1 MTLISSTR
9 FFNGALLAGA
19 MALISTEVAVAQPA
33 PGTADSSGRLVQTWD
48 KTFPRSEKVDHQ
60 KVTFKNRYGITLAAD
75 VYLPKDR
82 GNKKLAALV
91 ISGPFGAVKEQAS
104 GLYAQT
110 LAERGF
116 VTLAFD
122 PSYTGESS
130 GEPRNIASPDINTED
145 FMAAVDFMGLQ
156 PYVDRERIGVIGIC
170 GMGGIALNA
179 VAVDKRVK
187 AVVASTMYDMSRVMS
202 KGYNDSVTPEQR
214 EQALEKMSL
223 QRWEDAANGKPAYQ
237 PAYNKLKGGEA
248 QFLVDYADYYMTK
261 RGYHPRAVNSGN
273 SWSVTTPMAFMNFP
287 LMTYIKEISPR
298 PILFIH
304 GEKAHSLYFS
314 KTLAHLL
321 KYDSLLGKLDAEVPA
336 GEGGLVVYGK
346 PITVFSERNPAS
358 IPWRQCEVDI
368 VIEATGLFTD
378 REKAAVHIHSGG
390 AKRVIISAPGKNDDL
405 TIVMG
410 VNESLYSPDKHYVIS
425 NGSCTTNGLA
435 PAAQVLH
442 QHFGIKH
449 GLMNTTHA
457 YTNSQALHDQP
468 EKDLRGARA
477 AALSIVPYSSG
488 AAKALGKVIPE
499 LDGRLTGYSLRVPV
513 PVVSIVDLTVTLER
527 DVTVEEVN
535 NAFREAA
542 AAGPLKGIL
551 GYSDEPLVSSDYQG
565 DPRSSIID
573 GLSTLVIGGN
583 MVKILAWYDNEWG
596 FSNRLVDLALM
607 MAKRES

>member
-1 MTLISSTR
+1 M
-9 FFNGALLAGA
+9 
-19 MALISTEVAVAQPA
+19 PA
-33 PGTADSSGRLVQTWD
+33 HDGREPVKDDGLHSEEHESG
-48 KTFPRSEKVDHQ
+48 
-60 KVTFKNRYGITLAAD
+60 
-75 VYLPKDR
+75 
-82 GNKKLAALV
+82 
-91 ISGPFGAVKEQAS
+91 
-104 GLYAQT
+104 
-110 LAERGF
+110 
-116 VTLAFD
+116 
-122 PSYTGESS
+122 
-130 GEPRNIASPDINTED
+130 
-145 FMAAVDFMGLQ
+145 
-156 PYVDRERIGVIGIC
+156 
-170 GMGGIALNA
+170 
-179 VAVDKRVK
+179 
-187 AVVASTMYDMSRVMS
+187 
-202 KGYNDSVTPEQR
+202 QR
-214 EQALEKMSL
+214 EAK
-223 QRWEDAANGKPAYQ
+223 QR
-237 PAYNKLKGGEA
+237 
-248 QFLVDYADYYMTK
+248 
-261 RGYHPRAVNSGN
+261 H
-273 SWSVTTPMAFMNFP
+273 
-287 LMTYIKEISPR
+287 I
-298 PILFIH
+298 
-304 GEKAHSLYFS
+304 
-314 KTLAHLL
+314 
-321 KYDSLLGKLDAEVPA
+321 LGKLDAEVTA
-336 GEGGLVVYGK
+336 GEGGLVVDGK